1 MPKNNENMTEKAKNT
16 CTIYGNALQAARLAA
31 SPVTQKR
38 SSATT
43 QTVSAPPGKAD
54 DATRVNQSFITLP
67 TCCMPS
73 ITITTDSGRF
83 TTHYDIITTSC
94 YGEPDVLLT

>member
-1 MPKNNENMTEKAKNT
+1 MHYLWQRSP
-16 CTIYGNALQAARLAA
+16 GWSLRALEQRAVQ
-31 SPVTQKR
+31 P
-38 SSATT
+38 ATSQQLT
-43 QTVSAPPGKAD
+43 MGKVD
-54 DATRVNQSFITLP
+54 DATRVNQSIITLP

-73 ITITTDSGRF
+73 ITITTDSARF